1 MLSHHIKIVHIKNR
15 KEAWC
20 MCVGGYAFNPITQ
33 EAEEGGTLWVWGK
46 SSLHSVFQD
55 NQDYIETVSKTKIL

>member
-1 MLSHHIKIVHIKNR
+1 M
-15 KEAWC
+15 W
-20 MCVGGYAFNPITQ
+20 GGQTFNPITQ
-33 EAEEGGTLWVWGK
+33 EAEEGGTLWVLGK